1 MPNTHVG
8 LRFYGAPFTLA
19 DPDCL
24 PHRASRRCFSL
35 ELGGKNNASHKALH
49 GSHLSS
55 MMGYA
60 NSNTGLC
67 VSQSMGTGKE
77 NGKMTNIMAAK
88 IVVTVVLGTAAALM
102 LYGLWSI
109 IDLWLIPMKPFK
121 SVAEEKFMLRLMEE
135 WAREGTLSVDR
146 YTKREREYLKH
157 LVEIG
162 FVGVSEGSESGG
174 DDEGN
179 DSGQQGKDGH

>member
-1 MPNTHVG
+1 
-8 LRFYGAPFTLA
+8 
-19 DPDCL
+19 
-24 PHRASRRCFSL
+24 
-35 ELGGKNNASHKALH
+35 
-49 GSHLSS
+49 
-55 MMGYA
+55 
-60 NSNTGLC
+60 
-67 VSQSMGTGKE
+67 
-77 NGKMTNIMAAK
+77 MTEIMIAK
-88 IVVTVVLGTAAALM
+88 IVVTVAVGTAAVLM

-162 FVGVSEGSESGG
+162 FVGVLEGIESGG
-174 DDEGN
+174 DDEGDDN
-179 DSGQQGKDGH
+179 GQQGKDGH

>member
-1 MPNTHVG
+1 
-8 LRFYGAPFTLA
+8 
-19 DPDCL
+19 
-24 PHRASRRCFSL
+24 
-35 ELGGKNNASHKALH
+35 
-49 GSHLSS
+49 
-55 MMGYA
+55 
-60 NSNTGLC
+60 
-67 VSQSMGTGKE
+67 
-77 NGKMTNIMAAK
+77 MTNIMAAK

-174 DDEGN
+174 DNEGN

>member
-1 MPNTHVG
+1 MV
-8 LRFYGAPFTLA
+8 LRLYRIRRHKGPESGTQWDKQTATPACALV
-19 DPDCL
+19 DP
-24 PHRASRRCFSL
+24 RERER
-35 ELGGKNNASHKALH
+35 
-49 GSHLSS
+49 
-55 MMGYA
+55 
-60 NSNTGLC
+60 
-67 VSQSMGTGKE
+67 E
-77 NGKMTNIMAAK
+77 NGMTNIMAAK
-88 IVVTVVLGTAAALM
+88 IVVTAVLGTAAALM

>member
-1 MPNTHVG
+1 MSEIV
-8 LRFYGAPFTLA
+8 A
-19 DPDCL
+19 
-24 PHRASRRCFSL
+24 
-35 ELGGKNNASHKALH
+35 
-49 GSHLSS
+49 
-55 MMGYA
+55 M
-60 NSNTGLC
+60 
-67 VSQSMGTGKE
+67 
-77 NGKMTNIMAAK
+77 K
-88 IVVTVVLGTAAALM
+88 IVVTVALGTAAALM

-162 FVGVSEGSESGG
+162 FVGTENHLLPCHYITAGAGG
-174 DDEGN
+174 QDERRKGN
-179 DSGQQGKDGH
+179 GI